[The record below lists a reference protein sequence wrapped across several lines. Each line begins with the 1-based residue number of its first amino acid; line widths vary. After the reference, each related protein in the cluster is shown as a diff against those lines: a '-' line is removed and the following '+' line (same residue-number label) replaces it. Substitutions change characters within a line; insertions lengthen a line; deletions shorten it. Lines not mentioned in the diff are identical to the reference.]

1 MKIGIVT
8 DTSSGISFEEAKK
21 MGISLISLPFIIDD
35 VEYLDKDV
43 TKEEFYKLLKDGKSI
58 HTSQSP
64 VETVASVLM
73 ENLKEY
79 DEVVY
84 FPIEKGLS
92 STYEVS
98 VLMQNEEPFKD
109 KVFVVDHGSIACTMR
124 VIINEAIE
132 YVKKGYDAKK
142 IKELCEKRNGNN
154 IVYIALETLE
164 NLKKGG
170 RVSPLVAATGNLL
183 QIKPIMYSDGGKFDM
198 VKKARNFDKAKEM
211 LLSLLEETMKDKFN
225 DTDINHYNI
234 GLAYVNDISKA
245 EDLKL
250 MIKNKYPDY
259 KREIIIDELA
269 PVIACHIGEGALGL
283 TFNKVLDEI

>member
-1 MKIGIVT
+1 MKVGIVT

-35 VEYLDKDV
+35 VEYLDKDI
-43 TKEEFYKLLKDGKSI
+43 TKEEFYNLLKDAKSI

-64 VETVASVLM
+64 VETVANVLI

-79 DEVVY
+79 DQVVY

-98 VLMQNEEPFKD
+98 ILMQNEEPFKNR
-109 KVFVVDHGSIACTMR
+109 VHVVDHGSISCMMR
-124 VIINEAIE
+124 VIINEAID
-132 YVKKGYDAKK
+132 YVKKGYDASK
-142 IKELCEKRNGNN
+142 IKELCEKRKGNN

-170 RVSPLVAATGNLL
+170 RVSPLVAATGNIL

-198 VKKARNFDKAKEM
+198 AKKARSFDKAKDF
-211 LLSLLEETMKDKFN
+211 LLTLLEETMQDRFN

-234 GLAYVNDISKA
+234 GLAYVNDISRAIDFK
-245 EDLKL
+245 E
-250 MIKNKYPDY
+250 MFMTKYPSY
-259 KREIIIDELA
+259 NKEIIIDELA

-283 TFNKVLDEI
+283 TFNKVFDEI

>member
-1 MKIGIVT
+1 MKVGIVT
-8 DTSSGISFEEAKK
+8 DTSSGISFEEAQK

-43 TKEEFYKLLKDGKSI
+43 TKEEFYKLLKEGKSI

-64 VETVASVLM
+64 VETVVNLLM
-73 ENLKEY
+73 EKLKEY
-79 DEVVY
+79 DQLVY

-92 STYEVS
+92 STYGVS
-98 VLMQNEEPFKD
+98 VLMQNEEPFKG
-109 KVFVVDHGSIACTMR
+109 KLFVVDHGAISCLLRI
-124 VIINEAIE
+124 IINEAIE
-132 YVKKGYDAKK
+132 YANKGYDAEK

-183 QIKPIMYSDGGKFDM
+183 QIKPIMFSDGGKFDIS
-198 VKKARNFDKAKEM
+198 KKARNFEKVKEM
-211 LLSLLEETMKDKFN
+211 LISLLEETMQNRFN

-234 GLAYVNDISKA
+234 GLAYANDINKA
-245 EDLKL
+245 NVLKEAIL
-250 MIKNKYPDY
+250 SKYPNY
-259 KREIIIDELA
+259 NKEIIIDELA
-269 PVIACHIGEGALGL
+269 PAITCHVGEGALGL
-283 TFNKVLDEI
+283 TFNKVMDEI